1 MDEDDAEEKSLGN
14 GIDIGNGRLII
25 EFDDDDDVAG
35 GGGGGAC
42 KDAAQATTELIDWL
56 ASTIWRLSLK
66 KRKKLSSF
74 Y

>member
-25 EFDDDDDVAG
+25 EFDDDDDDVGGG

-42 KDAAQATTELIDWL
+42 KDAAQATTELID
-56 ASTIWRLSLK
+56 
-66 KRKKLSSF
+66 
-74 Y
+74 